1 MEEAI
6 QWLLKKQGARAVAI
20 TEPTDDPMG
29 KTNKKA
35 IRASVD
41 EDIRRWQERTQKQRL
56 EEVRK
61 EARAAQ
67 LAKLAEA
74 QALAKQAEAQAKAE
88 ATRNRLT
95 ASGAIVPLNNS
106 GEWGNSWTVPLP
118 LPVQRSVLISEE
130 EYESMKQRLK
140 TLEASDSG
148 RIGEES
154 MKSIEHKFT
163 STRKFKF
170 KGG

>member
-1 MEEAI
+1 MNMEEAI

-41 EDIRRWQERTQKQRL
+41 EDIRRWRERTEKQRL

-95 ASGAIVPLNNS
+95 ASGAIVPLNTS
-106 GEWGNSWTVPLP
+106 GEWGWTVPLP
-118 LPVQRSVLISEE
+118 LPVQRSILISEE

>member
-1 MEEAI
+1 MNMEEAI

-41 EDIRRWQERTQKQRL
+41 EDIRRWRERTEKQRL

-95 ASGAIVPLNNS
+95 ASGAIVPLNTS
-106 GEWGNSWTVPLP
+106 GNSWTVALP